1 MKRLGLVA
9 ILMLIVC
16 SAANAECVI
25 SDDSAFWTD
34 ANRFMA
40 IGKVILIEG
49 TDSTRASNMMMR
61 DIKEGIAVIL
71 SKGTKVN
78 LVDRPNEWVV
88 IIDVGATPLCG
99 LSHFVSCK

>member
-1 MKRLGLVA
+1 MKRLGLIA
-9 ILMLIVC
+9 ILMMIVC

-25 SDDSAFWTD
+25 NADAAFWTD

-40 IGKVILIEG
+40 IGKVIVIEG
-49 TDSTRASNMMMR
+49 ADSNRASRMMMR

-78 LVDRPNEWVV
+78 LIDRPNEWVV
-88 IIDVGATPLCG
+88 VIDVGATPLCG
-99 LSHFVSCK
+99 LSQFVSCR